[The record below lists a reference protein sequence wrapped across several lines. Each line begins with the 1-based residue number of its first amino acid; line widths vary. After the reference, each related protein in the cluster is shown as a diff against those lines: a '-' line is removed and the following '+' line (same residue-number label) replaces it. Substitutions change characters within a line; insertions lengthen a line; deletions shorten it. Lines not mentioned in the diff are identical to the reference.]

1 VNEGATIR
9 STLLAQLGALGVRTG
24 DCLLVHASYRA
35 IRPIVGGPHGVIE
48 ALREAIGVGGT
59 LVMPSMTG
67 GEQVYDAATSP
78 TRKMGVIAESFWRQP
93 AVRRGDHPTSTFAA
107 WGRWSAFIAAP
118 QAWTPA
124 HGPDS
129 PVGRVCAVDGKVLL
143 LGVGHD
149 SNTTIHLAEALAEA
163 PYMVDVPCLVR
174 EGQRI
179 VRRTYAEHDHCTQ
192 RFALVGQRL
201 RARGLQ
207 REGPFGHGAAILARS
222 ADVVAVAREI
232 LAAGITAFLHD
243 EGGGCAECDE
253 AWAALRARPA

>member
-1 VNEGATIR
+1 MSEGETDR
-9 STLLAQLGALGVRTG
+9 STLLAQIGALGVRTG

-35 IRPIVGGPHGVIE
+35 IRPIAGGPAGVIE
-48 ALREAIGVGGT
+48 ALRGAIGVSGT

-67 GEQVYDAATSP
+67 SEQAYDAATTP
-78 TRKMGVIAESFWRQP
+78 TRNMGVVAETFWRQP

-107 WGRWSAFIAAP
+107 WGRWSAFVAAP

-129 PVGRVCAVDGKVLL
+129 PVGRICALDGKVLL
-143 LGVGHD
+143 LGVGHEA
-149 SNTTIHLAEALAEA
+149 NTTIHLAEALADA
-163 PYMVDVPCLVR
+163 PYMVEVACLVR
-174 EGQRI
+174 EGQRT

-192 RFALVGQRL
+192 RFALVGPRL

-222 ADVVAVAREI
+222 ADIVAVAREI
-232 LAAGITAFLHD
+232 LAERITAFLHD
-243 EGGGCAECDE
+243 EGGCAQCDE
-253 AWAALRARPA
+253 AWAALHARSA